1 MTPLLQAADNL
12 LTGDAAGTRGMW
24 PRVTAVL
31 VRGAL
36 EDALD
41 ELWDA
46 TEPACKDASGR
57 AQLLLLPHYL
67 TDDPD
72 LVADVREAWSGL
84 SRACHHHA
92 YELPPTSAEL
102 RGWWVTVDRLS
113 AACARRALE
122 GRTSRDKV

>member
-1 MTPLLQAADNL
+1 MTSLLQAADNL
-12 LTGDAAGTRGMW
+12 LTGDAAGTRGLW

-41 ELWDA
+41 ELWSA

-102 RGWWVTVDRLS
+102 RGWWSTVDRLS
-113 AACARRALE
+113 AACSVLALN
-122 GRTSRDKV
+122 GRTSDHEV